1 MSYKPELFT
10 TYDRKRLKRMSQN
23 ISKLKR
29 AKKLISDTKEHW
41 EGSESKLRDIIDSI
55 DDTIQDIDIEREHF
69 KQFY

>member
-1 MSYKPELFT
+1 
-10 TYDRKRLKRMSQN
+10 MSQN